1 MLYSFDR
8 FPEGPERS
16 NLSLAMDSDTLK
28 GPADL
33 RVGLKGECRNDS
45 LALEDPS
52 RSCVESLLE
61 GGLSAEP
68 GL

>member
-16 NLSLAMDSDTLK
+16 NLSLAMDSDTLE

-45 LALEDPS
+45 LAL
-52 RSCVESLLE
+52 
-61 GGLSAEP
+61 
-68 GL
+68 